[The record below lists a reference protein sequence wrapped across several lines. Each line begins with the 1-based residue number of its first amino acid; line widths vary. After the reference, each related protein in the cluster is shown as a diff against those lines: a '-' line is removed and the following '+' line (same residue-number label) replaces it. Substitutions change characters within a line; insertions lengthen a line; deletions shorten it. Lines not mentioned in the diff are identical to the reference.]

1 MGGVDASFLNCLVL
15 LLAVSG
21 LAGRR
26 LRFGVGVGGSLFVNL
41 LEQTKRGLLGL
52 FTATDGAILA
62 GGPASQA

>member
-15 LLAVSG
+15 LLAVG
-21 LAGRR
+21 GFAGRR

-52 FTATDGAILA
+52 VTAINGTVLA
-62 GGPASQA
+62 GGPVSQA